1 MCQAELLT
9 RGLGRLT
16 RRQNQQLEPAF
27 CQERWQRLTKAT
39 AGHQGHIGDWTVA
52 YVSVDDLDVVN
63 NIHVQT
69 DPRKIR
75 PTGHSSNKGDHKI
88 VACAAVLGETGPSLA
103 GNDGSTCDTAVLS
116 GPAYGEYILRDAS
129 QLMPLI
135 QFSLNS
141 SELLYKIYGKLVKLL
156 TDVLRRRPTPR
167 LIHASSMG
175 LSNKAGEYNP
185 RKVHNYDVICDP
197 TDPRGPNH
205 YGNKRFG
212 IVICMILSK
221 DYNMKDVSVRV
232 RVGWSVIRTIKDGDP
247 HGGRFLARTSK
258 GLWREVSDE
267 LAIKWISLVL
277 KRAALALEK
286 TANPKDPKTIAD
298 CVKLVMRT
306 ERNDDPNMTRTDGS
320 NTNEP
325 AQGMTR
331 KLQDPMKDEGL
342 IKVEPDIVSANQ
354 T

>member
-1 MCQAELLT
+1 MFQASRTGEVLT
-9 RGLGRLT
+9 RELGRLT
-16 RRQNQQLEPAF
+16 RHQNQQLVPVF
-27 CQERWQRLTKAT
+27 CQKRWQRLTKAT

-116 GPAYGEYILRDAS
+116 GPAYGEYILRNSS

-141 SELLYKIYGKLVKLL
+141 TELLYKIYGKLVKLL
-156 TDVLRRRPTPR
+156 TDILHFHPTPR

-175 LSNKAGEYNP
+175 LSNKAGQYNP
-185 RKVHNYDVICDP
+185 RKVHSYDVICDQ
-197 TDPRGPNH
+197 TDRNH

-212 IVICMILSK
+212 IVICMFLAK

-232 RVGWSVIRTIKDGDP
+232 RVGSSVIRTIKDGDP
-247 HGGRFLARTSK
+247 HGGRFLARTTK
-258 GLWREVSDE
+258 GSWREVSDE
-267 LAIKWISLVL
+267 LAIKWISLIL

-286 TANPKDPKTIAD
+286 TANPKDTKTIAD
-298 CVKLVMRT
+298 CVMLVMRT
-306 ERNDDPNMTRTDGS
+306 ERKDDPNMTRTDGS
-320 NTNEP
+320 NTDEP
-325 AQGMTR
+325 EQGMTR
-331 KLQDPMKDEGL
+331 KT
-342 IKVEPDIVSANQ
+342 SASHER
-354 T
+354 